1 RPAAGG
7 ERRRGLASPTLRRR
21 GLGVAA
27 GPRAGTGTNQE
38 AVRRHNLGTLLR
50 HVHDSGEVSRA
61 ELTGRMGLNRST
73 IAGLVAELET
83 LALIEHA
90 SPAAGRR
97 GAGRPSAGVR
107 ICEDG
112 PYVVAVDLGVDRAEV
127 ARVGL
132 GGRIEDRASAQLP
145 ADPEAWQVGASV
157 AALVRQVVAQSST
170 TAPLLGIGIAVPG
183 LVRRSDGLIRHA
195 PNLSWHDVSFGSIVL
210 AALSLDIPIALGN
223 DADLGALAEHRRGAA
238 VGVGDLVY
246 LSGNV
251 GVGAGVIT
259 GGNRLEGVAGYAGE
273 VGHLCHDP
281 RGSACHC
288 GSRGCWETVV
298 GAPAIA
304 DALKCPADQVA
315 RLGEILDDMTSAP
328 RELRPIA
335 AELGRGLAAVVNI
348 FNPSVVILGGYFL
361 PLFRLCRSEVA
372 TGLGERALR
381 PAQDAVRLTLPGLG
395 TDSVLLGAAEM
406 ALEPVFADPVASL
419 AVAVTD
425 ASARLAG

>member
-1 RPAAGG
+1 MAGAQ
-7 ERRRGLASPTLRRR
+7 RT
-21 GLGVAA
+21 
-27 GPRAGTGTNQE
+27 GTGTNQE

-61 ELTGRMGLNRST
+61 ELTGQMGLNRST
-73 IAGLVAELET
+73 IAGLVTELDN
-83 LALIEHA
+83 LSLIEHT
-90 SPAAGRR
+90 SPATGPR

-107 ICEDG
+107 IREDG

-132 GGRIEDRASAQLP
+132 GGRIWVRAAAAIP
-145 ADPEAWQVGASV
+145 EEPEAWQIGATV
-157 AALVRQVVAQSST
+157 AGLIRHVVASSAD
-170 TAPLLGIGIAVPG
+170 APLLGIGVAVPG

-195 PNLSWHDVSFGSIVL
+195 PNLNWHDVSFGSIVL
-210 AALSLDIPIALGN
+210 AALSLDVPIALGN

-238 VGVGDLVY
+238 VAVDDLVY

-273 VGHLCHDP
+273 IGHLCHDP
-281 RGSACHC
+281 GGLVCHC

-304 DALKCPADQVA
+304 DAIRCPADQVA
-315 RLGEILDDMTSAP
+315 RLGGILDAMTTPP
-328 RELRPIA
+328 RELRPIGT
-335 AELGRGLAAVVNI
+335 ELGRGLAAVVNL

-361 PLFRLCRSEVA
+361 PLFRLCRTEVA
-372 TGLGERALR
+372 AGLAERALV
-381 PAQDAVRLTLPGLG
+381 PARDAVRLTLPGLG
-395 TDSVLLGAAEM
+395 EDSVLLGAAEM
-406 ALEPVFADPVASL
+406 AMEPVFVDPVASL
-419 AVAVTD
+419 AAGVAD
-425 ASARLAG
+425 ASSRLAG

>member
-1 RPAAGG
+1 MATTQRP
-7 ERRRGLASPTLRRR
+7 
-21 GLGVAA
+21 
-27 GPRAGTGTNQE
+27 GTGTNQE

-61 ELTGRMGLNRST
+61 ELTGQMGLNRST
-73 IAGLVAELET
+73 IAGLVTELEA
-83 LALIEHA
+83 LALIEHT

-97 GAGRPSAGVR
+97 GAGRPSVGVR
-107 ICEDG
+107 IRDDG
-112 PYVVAVDLGVDRAEV
+112 PYVVAVDLGVDRAVV

-132 GGRIEDRASAQLP
+132 GGRIWDRASASIP
-145 ADPEAWQVGASV
+145 PDPEAWQVGATV
-157 AALVRQVVAQSST
+157 AGLVRQVVALSPT
-170 TAPLLGIGIAVPG
+170 EAPLIGIGIAVPG

-195 PNLSWHDVSFGSIVL
+195 PNLDWRDVSFGSIVL

-238 VGVGDLVY
+238 VSVDDLVY

-259 GGNRLEGVAGYAGE
+259 GGTRLEGVAGYAGE
-273 VGHLCHDP
+273 IGHLCHDP
-281 RGSACHC
+281 LGLPCHC

-304 DALKCPADQVA
+304 SALQCPSDQVP
-315 RLGEILDDMTSAP
+315 RLGEILDSMTTPP

-335 AELGRGLAAVVNI
+335 TDLGRGLAAVVNL

-361 PLFRLCRSEVA
+361 PLFRLCRTEVA
-372 TGLGERALR
+372 AGLAERALM
-381 PAQDAVRLTLPGLG
+381 PAHDDVRLTLPGLG
-395 TDSVLLGAAEM
+395 RDSVLLGAAEM
-406 ALEPVFADPVASL
+406 AMEPVFVDPVASL
-419 AVAVTD
+419 AHAVTD
-425 ASARLAG
+425 VSARLAG

>member
-1 RPAAGG
+1 MTATTRGAG
-7 ERRRGLASPTLRRR
+7 A
-21 GLGVAA
+21 
-27 GPRAGTGTNQE
+27 NQE
-38 AVRRHNLGTLLR
+38 GVRRHNLGTLLR

-73 IAGLVAELET
+73 IAALVSELDT
-83 LALIEHA
+83 LGLIEHA

-107 ICEDG
+107 IREDG
-112 PYVVAVDLGVDRAEV
+112 PYVVAVDLGVDHAVV

-132 GGRIEDRASAQLP
+132 GGKVWHRAAAPIPS
-145 ADPEAWQVGASV
+145 DPEAWQVGATL
-157 AALVRQVVAQSST
+157 ATLVRQVVALSPPD
-170 TAPLLGIGIAVPG
+170 APLLGIGVGVPG

-195 PNLSWHDVSFGSIVL
+195 PNLNWHDVSFGSIVL
-210 AALSLDIPIALGN
+210 AALGLDVPIALGN

-238 VGVGDLVY
+238 VAVDDLVY

-259 GGNRLEGVAGYAGE
+259 SGHRLEGVAGYAGE
-273 VGHLCHDP
+273 VGHLYHDA
-281 RGSACHC
+281 RGLPCHC

-304 DALKCPADQVA
+304 EALRCPSDQVA
-315 RLGEILDDMTSAP
+315 RLGEILDEMTTAP
-328 RELRPIA
+328 RELRSIA
-335 AELGRGLAAVVNI
+335 TDLGRGLGAVVNI

-361 PLFRLCRSEVA
+361 PLFRLCRAEVTA
-372 TGLGERALR
+372 GLGDRALL
-381 PAQDAVRLTLPGLG
+381 PARDAVRLTLPGLG

-406 ALEPVFADPVASL
+406 AMEPVFVDPVASL
-419 AVAVTD
+419 AAAITD
-425 ASARLAG
+425 APARLAG